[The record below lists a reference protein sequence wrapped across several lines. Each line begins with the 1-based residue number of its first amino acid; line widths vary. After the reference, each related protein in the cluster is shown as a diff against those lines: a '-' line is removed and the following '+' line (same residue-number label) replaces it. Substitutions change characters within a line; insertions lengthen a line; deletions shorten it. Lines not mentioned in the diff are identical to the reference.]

1 MASQEA
7 NVNVLGILP
16 HPRGV
21 RTNRNA
27 RSQGNVHSN
36 RATEPQHHGS
46 CRDSCATDRSVAVV
60 PYHNALFGAEIE
72 CVNSG
77 WRIGAV
83 EARVGGRGSTATGI
97 ICEQHELPHMH
108 HQSTRQAAQSIIEHC
123 TNLLGCDAP
132 ADLLASVLRFEG
144 GGRWAVRQ
152 CRQACCVLLVQLIDL
167 GTTRREHARGILVVD
182 CAVGLQ
188 GQCIA
193 RAVPHCVPHG
203 HLIAPAPAWRTQHL
217 HVFE

>member
-1 MASQEA
+1 MVSTAHSAGSTDFLARTRPHPPASGCGGA

-97 ICEQHELPHMH
+97 ICRRGPRRLVG
-108 HQSTRQAAQSIIEHC
+108 QSKEVRHTFTVSKSRNVLSVQAV
-123 TNLLGCDAP
+123 NWP
-132 ADLLASVLRFEG
+132 
-144 GGRWAVRQ
+144 
-152 CRQACCVLLVQLIDL
+152 
-167 GTTRREHARGILVVD
+167 
-182 CAVGLQ
+182 
-188 GQCIA
+188 
-193 RAVPHCVPHG
+193 
-203 HLIAPAPAWRTQHL
+203 PAPASATVPCAKPLSENPHSQGAERGVQRPNCIVLDCVDRQSPLPTPPSYL
-217 HVFE
+217 ALSGRP